1 MATSLVYSLLG
12 SYLKLVLKDFG
23 REQMMFSFGKGEIV
37 LRNMQLQ
44 EKVLHYIMHLPPV
57 LKVEHASCKTF
68 KVVVPWRHLK
78 QQPIAVVLEDIAVFV
93 TETAAPEWQYG
104 SIPLI
109 DNIARLVLM
118 GGRTASVRD
127 ALMQRVFEDITV
139 ELVGVHMSLCL
150 LAQDRARPGP
160 TVTIALDSLV
170 FRTTDSRGRVV
181 PLAQAR
187 AEGAT
192 RTTQRVHKELAL
204 GATAVHIQAGGRD
217 LDVLRTPPIAGRIV
231 SDCDV
236 NSVPEKRIRVSFAVP
251 DVPIRWNATT
261 WPGFLETAT
270 ATIWC
275 FREGYSFKA
284 PPPPQPQPSTDTGR
298 ASQAPHQPPHHTRH
312 SSIEKSMHARK
323 LTPTELPQ
331 LRSGSSRDASEE
343 TGTRTPTLSMGNTD
357 TDTDSASS
365 YSQFDVDD
373 SELKELLDGSLSE
386 PASAVEL
393 SPRTRTPATQ
403 PQSQQPS
410 RTSTPTLQGAR
421 KNVPRPPSQQQQAQQ
436 QQQQQQREE
445 ENKIL
450 NTAIATI
457 AAAQWPL
464 ISVEVVVDHASI
476 EFENVYK
483 LEVNAV
489 SFELHSELLPEAE
502 RRKLPANARPLDN
515 LQFSMTLA
523 VPSAVVESRVPSQ
536 TGLKVLSVRNSTLLD
551 VAACFRPSLLIPS
564 MTHKCQLPYLDGIVT
579 LGHID
584 IQLTFELF
592 EKLYEAVTCFV
603 PSRKFHGVNMSNL
616 EVLVWWVDR
625 CNFKAIMKGVTVT
638 LVNPKQSVPA
648 SIVGKIGKAEF
659 CISPSDGLV
668 SGFTNKH
675 FQKHPNIGTMFS
687 YTSDL
692 EKANNGDEDEE
703 NKETKTRPKH
713 RSAALNA
720 LEQNLPLHEETEG
733 AQNNVGTCFFLCHG
747 SLHVS
752 EVSLLLKP
760 TKTKTEDKQGKEQ
773 QQEEMDSVVLGAPNL
788 SVDFDLFR
796 PSAFVSATIAF
807 LKLEK
812 KCELHERPDTLP
824 AVCAQVFVPGII
836 SNIEQTAMLRV
847 WPLLLDYV
855 RWGTSKF
862 SQVLEFT
869 QSTSVLELIQ
879 NSIGVTV
886 PARAYVTAHVGSST
900 LTISASERS
909 CRSLIELAQNFDVT
923 KNLAD
928 DLSRFEE
935 LLSQALVE
943 DFSQDD
949 VTPLLSTSLAATDF
963 SFLRSLLIVRQSQEA
978 EKHEPGALVKATAGS
993 VAPLLVPPD
1002 EEVAVVFYETS
1013 VRLAELSTRFVP
1025 NRSFPLRVEVCP
1037 LQSTSKLR
1045 SVFPSLDKDITALE
1059 SIEHAFKYNSAVTLN
1074 TKLVVGESLSTLC
1087 PVVHLQADNYTC
1099 SSQGNPLPL
1108 LKALKSIINKWKHL
1122 RLTDVIG
1129 PIAPGQDEQEDTKAQ
1144 DAVAVAAQEK
1154 EEDTNN
1160 KLVEQMRQLARK
1172 LVGSGLIDHDATVR
1186 QTLSLF
1192 GAFVTLSAT
1201 NMQVCHT
1208 SCKLFDDKGD
1218 KPEESPAHSG
1228 DKDVASPPLEQRSKH
1243 VECGREGDQPLFP
1256 SFSFWAAPC
1265 SSAFAL
1271 GTVRDAYEEPLGI
1284 VAQKIAEC
1292 EGAKEA
1298 EQAQCISRTI
1308 ELQESQRREEAER
1321 LALDETF
1328 RAEYGH
1334 HAELERDIAVCKQRI
1349 SRADELSKTLRL
1361 FQEGRPCTHFL
1372 KQCSQAL
1379 SSACVAE
1386 TKTEDP
1392 HFEEQKRKDLATM
1405 VDYEEETEK
1414 MREQMLAEI
1423 AALERECAENE
1434 RLLNEARETSPVCRV
1449 PVLENMLSEACAH
1462 VGMLELLTHTPY
1474 ASTPVAA
1481 DTTARPRHFLSVHE
1495 GESL

>member
-37 LRNMQLQ
+37 MRNMQLQ

-57 LKVEHASCKTF
+57 LKVQHASCKTF
-68 KVVVPWRHLK
+68 KVVVPWRHMK
-78 QQPIAVVLEDIAVFV
+78 QQPIAVVLEDIAVVV
-93 TETAAPEWQYG
+93 TETAEPEWQYS

-109 DNIARLVLM
+109 DNIASLVFM
-118 GGRTASVRD
+118 GGRTASMRD
-127 ALMQRVFEDITV
+127 ALMQRIFEDITLQ
-139 ELVGVHMSLCL
+139 LVGVNMSLRF
-150 LAQDRARPGP
+150 LAQDRASPGP
-160 TVTIALDSLV
+160 TVTIALGSLV

-181 PLAQAR
+181 PLSQAR

-192 RTTQRVHKELAL
+192 KTTQRIYKELSL
-204 GATAVHIQAGGRD
+204 GETAVHIQAGGRD
-217 LDVLRTPPIAGRIV
+217 LDVVRTPPITGRII
-231 SDCDV
+231 SDCDT
-236 NSVPEKRIRVSFAVP
+236 NSVPEKRICINFAVP
-251 DVPIRWNATT
+251 DVPVHWNATT

-270 ATIWC
+270 AAIWC

-284 PPPPQPQPSTDTGR
+284 PPPPQPLTDSGRGPQP
-298 ASQAPHQPPHHTRH
+298 QPHPPQHVRH
-312 SSIEKSMHARK
+312 SSSEKGMHTRR

-331 LRSGSSRDASEE
+331 VRAAPPQRDRSGETSSR
-343 TGTRTPTLSMGNTD
+343 TQTPSVAGTD
-357 TDTDSASS
+357 TDTDSSS
-365 YSQFDVDD
+365 CSQFDMDEN
-373 SELKELLDGSLSE
+373 ELKELLDGSLSE
-386 PASAVEL
+386 SGSALEL
-393 SPRTRTPATQ
+393 SPRTRSQTAAATARTLG
-403 PQSQQPS
+403 QQPS
-410 RTSTPTLQGAR
+410 RASTPTQGPR
-421 KNVPRPPSQQQQAQQ
+421 KNIPRQPPPQQQQKG
-436 QQQQQQREE
+436 EE
-445 ENKIL
+445 DENKIL
-450 NTAIATI
+450 TTAIATI

-483 LEVNAV
+483 LDVNAI
-489 SFELHSELLPEAE
+489 SFELHSELLPNKE

-515 LQFSMTLA
+515 LQFSLKLA

-536 TGLKVLSVRNSTLLD
+536 VGLKVLSVRNTTLLD
-551 VAACFRPSLLIPS
+551 VTACFRPSLLIPS
-564 MTHKCQLPYLDGIVT
+564 MTRKSQLPYLDGVVT

-592 EKLYEAVTCFV
+592 DKLYEAVTCFV
-603 PSRKFHGVNMSNL
+603 PSRKFHGVDMSNL
-616 EVLVWWVDR
+616 ELLVWWVDR
-625 CNFKAIMKGVTVT
+625 CNFKAVMNGVTLT
-638 LVNPKQSVPA
+638 LVNPKQSMPA
-648 SIVGKIGKAEF
+648 SIVGSVGQTEF
-659 CISPSDGLV
+659 CITPSDSLV
-668 SGFTNKH
+668 SGFTNRH
-675 FQKHPNIGTMFS
+675 FQKHPHIGTMFS
-687 YTSDL
+687 YTSGPQKT
-692 EKANNGDEDEE
+692 EAEE
-703 NKETKTRPKH
+703 EGEEEARPKH

-720 LEQNLPLHEETEG
+720 LEQNLPLREDTEADKSTG
-733 AQNNVGTCFFLCHG
+733 GDCYFLCHG
-747 SLHVS
+747 SLHVA

-760 TKTKTEDKQGKEQ
+760 TKTSAGQDEGQKTT
-773 QQEEMDSVVLGAPNL
+773 EENNSVVLGTPYL

-812 KCELHERPDTLP
+812 KCELHESPETLP
-824 AVCAQVFVPGII
+824 AVCAQVFVPGIT

-855 RWGTSKF
+855 RWGTAKF
-862 SQVLEFT
+862 AQVLEFT
-869 QSTSVLELIQ
+869 QSTSVLELVQ

-886 PARAYVTAHVGSST
+886 PARAYITAHVGSST

-928 DLSRFEE
+928 DLNRFEE
-935 LLSQALVE
+935 LLSQAFVD

-963 SFLRSLLIVRQSQEA
+963 SFLRSLLIVRQLQDT
-978 EKHEPGALVKATAGS
+978 EKHEPGPTVRATAGS
-993 VAPLLVPPD
+993 VAPLLAPPD

-1013 VRLAELSTRFVP
+1013 ARLAELSTRFVP

-1045 SVFPSLDKDITALE
+1045 NVFPSLDKEIAALE
-1059 SIEHAFKYNSAVTLN
+1059 DIDHTFKYNSAVTLN
-1074 TKLVVGESLSTLC
+1074 AKLVVGESLSTLC

-1108 LKALKSIINKWKHL
+1108 LKALKSIINKWKRL

-1129 PIAPGQDEQEDTKAQ
+1129 PIEPGQGTTAATAAQAEAVVPAEPKQEDTS
-1144 DAVAVAAQEK
+1144 
-1154 EEDTNN
+1154 NS

-1172 LVGSGLIDHDATVR
+1172 LVGSGLIDYDATVR

-1208 SCKLFDDKGD
+1208 SCKLFDDATDKPDG
-1218 KPEESPAHSG
+1218 KPEESPAQTA
-1228 DKDVASPPLEQRSKH
+1228 DKAVASPPLKQCSESSHTK
-1243 VECGREGDQPLFP
+1243 CSNRESDQPLFP
-1256 SFSFWAAPC
+1256 SFSFWVAPC

-1271 GTVRDAYEEPLGI
+1271 STVRDAYEEPLSI
-1284 VAQKIAEC
+1284 VAEKIAEC
-1292 EGAKEA
+1292 EDEKQEQQA
-1298 EQAQCISRTI
+1298 ECISRTI

-1321 LALDETF
+1321 LALEETT

-1334 HAELERDIAVCKQRI
+1334 YAELERDVAVYKQRI

-1361 FQEGRPCTHFL
+1361 FQEGRPCTHYL

-1379 SSACVAE
+1379 SSACIPE
-1386 TKTEDP
+1386 TTKEDT

-1405 VDYEEETEK
+1405 VDYEQETEK
-1414 MREQMLAEI
+1414 MREEMLAEI
-1423 AALERECAENE
+1423 AELEKECAENE
-1434 RLLNEARETSPVCRV
+1434 RLLNAARDVSPVCRV

-1462 VGMLELLTHTPY
+1462 VGMLEQLTHTRY
-1474 ASTPVAA
+1474 ESTPVAA
-1481 DTTARPRHFLSVHE
+1481 DTSARPRHFLSVHE
-1495 GESL
+1495 GKSL

>member
-23 REQMMFSFGKGEIV
+23 REQMVFSFGKGEIV
-37 LRNMQLQ
+37 MRNMQLQ

-68 KVVVPWRHLK
+68 RVVVPWRHMK
-78 QQPIAVVLEDIAVFV
+78 QQPIAVVLEDIAVVV
-93 TETAAPEWQYG
+93 TETAAPEWQYS

-109 DNIARLVLM
+109 DNIASLVFM
-118 GGRTASVRD
+118 GGRTASMRD
-127 ALMQRVFEDITV
+127 ALMQRVFEDITLQ
-139 ELVGVHMSLCL
+139 LVGVNMSLRF
-150 LAQDRARPGP
+150 LAQDRASPGP
-160 TVTIALDSLV
+160 TVTIALGSLV

-181 PLAQAR
+181 PLSQAR

-192 RTTQRVHKELAL
+192 KTTQRIYKELAL
-204 GATAVHIQAGGRD
+204 GETAVHIQAGGRD
-217 LDVLRTPPIAGRIV
+217 LDVVRTPPITGRVI
-231 SDCDV
+231 SDCDTS
-236 NSVPEKRIRVSFAVP
+236 SVPEKRICISFAVP
-251 DVPIRWNATT
+251 DVPVHWNATT

-270 ATIWC
+270 AAIWC

-284 PPPPQPQPSTDTGR
+284 PPPPQPQTDSARGP
-298 ASQAPHQPPHHTRH
+298 QQPLPQHAHHHSGSSEKGMHTR
-312 SSIEKSMHARK
+312 R

-331 LRSGSSRDASEE
+331 VRGAPQRDGSEE
-343 TGTRTPTLSMGNTD
+343 TSTRTQTPSVAGTD
-357 TDTDSASS
+357 TDTDSSS
-365 YSQFDVDD
+365 YSQFDMDEN
-373 SELKELLDGSLSE
+373 ELKELLDGSLSE
-386 PASAVEL
+386 SGSALEL
-393 SPRTRTPATQ
+393 APRTRSPTPRT
-403 PQSQQPS
+403 PGQQPS
-410 RTSTPTLQGAR
+410 RTSTPTQTPPPLR
-421 KNVPRPPSQQQQAQQ
+421 KNIPRQPQQQQKGE
-436 QQQQQQREE
+436 EE
-445 ENKIL
+445 ENTL
-450 NTAIATI
+450 LTTAIATI

-464 ISVEVVVDHASI
+464 ISVKVVVDHASI

-483 LEVNAV
+483 LDVNAI
-489 SFELHSELLPEAE
+489 SFELHSELLPDKE

-515 LQFSMTLA
+515 LQFSMKLA

-536 TGLKVLSVRNSTLLD
+536 VGLKVLSVRNTTLLD
-551 VAACFRPSLLIPS
+551 VTACFRPSLLIPS
-564 MTHKCQLPYLDGIVT
+564 MTRKSQLPYLDGIVT

-603 PSRKFHGVNMSNL
+603 PSRKFHGVDMSNL

-625 CNFKAIMKGVTVT
+625 CNFKAVMDGVTVT

-648 SIVGKIGKAEF
+648 SIVGSVGQTEF
-659 CISPSDGLV
+659 CITPSDGLV
-668 SGFTNKH
+668 SSFTNKH
-675 FQKHPNIGTMFS
+675 FQKHPHIGSMFS
-687 YTSDL
+687 YTSGPSKTEGEED
-692 EKANNGDEDEE
+692 DENE
-703 NKETKTRPKH
+703 TRPKH

-720 LEQNLPLHEETEG
+720 LEQSLPLREDTEG
-733 AQNNVGTCFFLCHG
+733 DKDSKKSDGDCFFLCHG
-747 SLHVS
+747 SLHVT

-760 TKTKTEDKQGKEQ
+760 TKASAGQTEG
-773 QQEEMDSVVLGAPNL
+773 QETSEEKNSVVLGTPHL
-788 SVDFDLFR
+788 SVAFDLFR

-812 KCELHERPDTLP
+812 KCELHERPETLP
-824 AVCAQVFVPGII
+824 AVCAQVFVPGIT

-855 RWGTSKF
+855 RWGTARF
-862 SQVLEFT
+862 GQVLEFT

-879 NSIGVTV
+879 NSVGVTV
-886 PARAYVTAHVGSST
+886 PARAYITAHVGSST

-935 LLSQALVE
+935 LLSQALVD

-963 SFLRSLLIVRQSQEA
+963 SFLRSLLIVRQLQDT
-978 EKHEPGALVKATAGS
+978 EKHGPGPVVKATAGS
-993 VAPLLVPPD
+993 AAPLLTPPD
-1002 EEVAVVFYETS
+1002 EDVAVVFYETS
-1013 VRLAELSTRFVP
+1013 ARLAELSTRFVP

-1045 SVFPSLDKDITALE
+1045 NVFPSLDKDIAALE
-1059 SIEHAFKYNSAVTLN
+1059 NIEHTFKYNSAVTLN

-1108 LKALKSIINKWKHL
+1108 LKALKSIISKWKRL

-1129 PIAPGQDEQEDTKAQ
+1129 PIGPGQDEHDTKAQ
-1144 DAVAVAAQEK
+1144 AVVPAEPKQ
-1154 EEDTNN
+1154 EDTNN
-1160 KLVEQMRQLARK
+1160 SRLVEQMRQLARK

-1208 SCKLFDDKGD
+1208 SCKLFDDTTDKIEG
-1218 KPEESPAHSG
+1218 KPE
-1228 DKDVASPPLEQRSKH
+1228 DNNKTVASPPLKQCNSSSGSDSDSA
-1243 VECGREGDQPLFP
+1243 ECNRESDQPLFP
-1256 SFSFWAAPC
+1256 SFSFWVAPC

-1271 GTVRDAYEEPLGI
+1271 NTVREAYEEPLSI
-1284 VAQKIAEC
+1284 VAEKIAEC
-1292 EGAKEA
+1292 EDAKQE
-1298 EQAQCISRTI
+1298 EQAQWISHTI

-1321 LALDETF
+1321 LELDETV

-1334 HAELERDIAVCKQRI
+1334 YAELERDVAVCKQRI
-1349 SRADELSKTLRL
+1349 TRADELSKTLRL
-1361 FQEGRPCTHFL
+1361 HQEGRPCTHYL

-1379 SSACVAE
+1379 SSACIPE
-1386 TKTEDP
+1386 TKKEDT
-1392 HFEEQKRKDLATM
+1392 HFEEQRRKDLATM
-1405 VDYEEETEK
+1405 VDYEQETEK
-1414 MREQMLAEI
+1414 MREEMLAEI

-1434 RLLNEARETSPVCRV
+1434 RLLNAARDASAVCRV

-1462 VGMLELLTHTPY
+1462 VGMLEQLTHTHY
-1474 ASTPVAA
+1474 ESTPVAP
-1481 DTTARPRHFLSVHE
+1481 DTSARPRHFLSVHE
-1495 GESL
+1495 